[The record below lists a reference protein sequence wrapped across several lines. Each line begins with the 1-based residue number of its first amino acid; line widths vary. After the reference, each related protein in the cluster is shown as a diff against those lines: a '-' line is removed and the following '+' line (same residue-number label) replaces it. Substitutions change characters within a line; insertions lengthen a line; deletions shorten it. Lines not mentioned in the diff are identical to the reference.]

1 MPVPLQVAYKPISK
15 PEIGVNNYQG
25 FMRGKSEVIKKGS
38 NPYDAR
44 PLESDIRLDHDV
56 EIKVRDGCRLY
67 VDIYR
72 PADAKEDEKLPA
84 VISWSCYGK
93 KYSALHMLPICVW
106 NCCVPKESL
115 SGLEK
120 FEGLDPVT
128 WCPRGYAIVS
138 VDSRGTGNSDGSIPI
153 MGSQDAEDCYDVIEA
168 IAAMP
173 WSNGKVGMAGNSALA
188 IIQWH
193 VASLRP
199 PHLAA
204 IAPWEGSGDIYREQ
218 FCRGGVFSMSNFDL
232 ITHFIIKSNTVGGGI
247 EDFAEMY
254 RRSPVANAYWSD
266 KRVDMTKIDVPVF
279 ISGSDF
285 SSIHTMGSVRGWL
298 EVPHDK
304 KWIRWSSY
312 QEWYELYCVKHSD
325 QELHKYF
332 ERFLKGIEND
342 WEKTPK
348 VRWSA
353 LQFGDREA
361 IDDIE
366 YTDYPIPGT
375 DFKEFHLSN
384 SGLQENPIS
393 EDTVIAYNS
402 EDAKSIAEFNWTF
415 PQKGRLIGLPKAVLY
430 MSCPSHDDMNV
441 FVILRKRSKEGK
453 LLMHLCFPFSAIP
466 EHIKRIDDIPEKEQA
481 SLNLHL
487 GSVGVLRASHRKFD
501 PERSIHPQFPF
512 HPHDVEEKIPAGEIV
527 KLEIGIW
534 SMGVDFDEGE
544 TLSVQISG
552 SYPSIAEF
560 TAFSKPR
567 PEEEKNKGEHRI
579 HCGPQTPSRVILPF
593 VPL

>member
-1 MPVPLQVAYKPISK
+1 MQVAYKTISK
-15 PEIGVNNYQG
+15 PEVGTNNYQG
-25 FMRGKSEVIKKGS
+25 FTPGKTEVLRKGAR
-38 NPYDAR
+38 PYNAR
-44 PLESDIRLDHDV
+44 PLVSDIRRDHDV
-56 EIKVRDGCRLY
+56 EIVVRDGCRLY

-72 PADAKEDEKLPA
+72 PADVPENDKLPA

-106 NCCVPKESL
+106 NCCVSNESL

-120 FEGLDPVT
+120 FEGLDPVV

-204 IAPWEGSGDIYREQ
+204 IAPWEGSG
-218 FCRGGVFSMSNFDL
+218 VFSMSNFDL
-232 ITHFIIKSNTVGGGI
+232 ITHFIIKTNNAGGGI

-254 RRSPVANAYWSD
+254 RRSPVANAYWDD
-266 KRVDMTKIDVPVF
+266 KRPDMTKIEVPVF

-285 SSIHTMGSVRGWL
+285 SSIHTMGAIRGWL

-304 KWIRWSSY
+304 KWIRWSSH
-312 QEWYELYCVKHSD
+312 QEWFELYCDPHADK
-325 QELHKYF
+325 ELNTYFDKYL
-332 ERFLKGIEND
+332 RNKSND
-342 WEKTPK
+342 WDKMPR

-361 IDDIE
+361 IDNIE
-366 YTDYPIPGT
+366 FFDFPVPGT
-375 DFKEFHLSN
+375 QYKDFFMSS
-384 SGLQENPIS
+384 SGLS
-393 EDTVIAYNS
+393 EICPELPQVITYNS
-402 EDAKSIAEFNWTF
+402 EDAKSIAEFTYKF
-415 PQKGRLIGLPKAVLY
+415 PTKARLIGLPKAILY
-430 MSCPSHDDMNV
+430 MSAPAHDDFNV
-441 FVILRKRSKEGK
+441 FVILRKRDKNGK

-466 EHIKRIDDIPEKEQA
+466 PAYKSIDDIPEKEQA
-481 SLNLHL
+481 SLNLHM
-487 GSVGVLRASHRKFD
+487 GSVGVLRASHRAYD
-501 PERSIHPQFPF
+501 PKRSIHPQFPF
-512 HPHDVEEKIPAGEIV
+512 HPHDKEEKITPGEVV

-544 TLSVQISG
+544 SISVQVSG
-552 SYPSIAEF
+552 SFPSIAEY
-560 TAFSKPR
+560 TAFSTPR
-567 PEEEKNKGEHRI
+567 PEHEKNKGEHWI
-579 HCGPQTPSRVILPF
+579 HTGSDTPSQIILPF
-593 VPL
+593 IPL

>member
-1 MPVPLQVAYKPISK
+1 MPVPLQIAYKPVSK
-15 PEIGVNNYQG
+15 PEVGVNNYQG
-25 FMRGKSEVIKKGS
+25 FTPGKTEVLRKGA
-38 NPYDAR
+38 NPYNAR
-44 PLESDIRLDHDV
+44 PLDSDIRIDHDV

-72 PADAKEDEKLPA
+72 PADVPENEKLPA

-120 FEGLDPVT
+120 FEGLDPVV

-168 IAAMP
+168 IAAMR

-204 IAPWEGSGDIYREQ
+204 IAPWEGSADIYREQ
-218 FCRGGVFSMSNFDL
+218 FVRGGVFNMSNFDL
-232 ITHFIIKSNTVGGGI
+232 ITHYIIKTNNPGGGI

-254 RRSPVANAYWSD
+254 RRSPISNAYWED
-266 KRVDMTKIDVPVF
+266 KRADISKIQVPVF

-298 EVPHDK
+298 ELPHDN
-304 KWIRWSSY
+304 KWIRWSSN
-312 QEWYELYCVKHSD
+312 QEWYELYCEPSSD
-325 QELHKYF
+325 RELHKYF
-332 ERFLKGIEND
+332 DKFLRGENND
-342 WEKTPK
+342 WDKTPK

-366 YTDYPIPGT
+366 FANFPIPGT
-375 DFKEFHLSN
+375 DYRDFFLSQDGLKE
-384 SGLQENPIS
+384 QVATA
-393 EDTVIAYNS
+393 DTIVSYDS
-402 EDAKSIAEFNWTF
+402 TSTTSIAEFSHTF
-415 PQKGRLIGLPKAVLY
+415 PQRSRLIGLPKAVLY
-430 MSCPSHDDMNV
+430 MSCKEHNDMNV
-441 FVILRKRSKEGK
+441 YIILRKRDKNGK
-453 LLMHLCFPFSAIP
+453 LLFHLCFPFAAVP
-466 EHIKRIDDIPEKEQA
+466 TGIKSIDEIPEKDRQ
-481 SLNLHL
+481 SLNLHP
-487 GSVGVLRASHRKFD
+487 GSVGVLRASHRRFI
-501 PERSIHPQFPF
+501 PEKSIHPQFPF
-512 HPHDVEEKIPAGEIV
+512 HPHDTEEKIKPGEVV

-534 SMGVDFDEGE
+534 SMGVDFDQGE
-544 TLSVQISG
+544 TISMQVGG
-552 SYPSIAEF
+552 SFPGIAEYS
-560 TAFSKPR
+560 AFSKPR

-579 HCGPQTPSRVILPF
+579 HIGPSTPSKIILPF